1 MDGEAESDAILE
13 AGTSSGLL
21 EELNIT
27 CAESS
32 KTATR
37 VVGDGMLWSSDPQR

>member
-1 MDGEAESDAILE
+1 VEPESE
-13 AGTSSGLL
+13 PFVEVGKGTGLL

-32 KTATR
+32 RTATP